1 MSAASVTPARGSA
14 LTPLRTPGSAGSPDS
29 SQLVER
35 LQLLKSRLSTM
46 TRTLEQSVAAASPLR
61 GKANEQIV
69 YSTPKLVSQL
79 LETPIGQDASL
90 FLAPG
95 QDAPD
100 GAEVTEIRF
109 TLAATSDEEV
119 AALVAMLEDSK
130 GAESRKR

>member
-1 MSAASVTPARGSA
+1 M
-14 LTPLRTPGSAGSPDS
+14 PGKKTDC
-29 SQLVER
+29 
-35 LQLLKSRLSTM
+35 LK
-46 TRTLEQSVAAASPLR
+46 
-61 GKANEQIV
+61 G
-69 YSTPKLVSQL
+69 VSQL

-100 GAEVTEIRF
+100 GVEVTEIRF